1 MKNLFRTILI
11 ILIIL
16 PMSCGK
22 EEDSSDSEI
31 LKSDEKS
38 IISFSFEKANNS
50 VLDSSLFA
58 VVNENEGTITINAPN
73 GLDVSELVPTIEISE
88 FASINPTGVQN
99 FNSDV
104 TYTVTAEDSTTK
116 DYIAKFLYEEI
127 TIDSMEPTNG
137 PKNTIVTFTG
147 DNFGT
152 NIENIQVFFDDI
164 EAEVQQVN
172 QTSITTVLPPKAYS
186 GIVKIIIGEQEFDGF
201 VFDYEISDVNVSIIT
216 GSIDSGFVNGSA
228 SIAQFSRPND
238 ITVGVDGNLYVSDT
252 GNNSVRKVT
261 YEFIDN
267 LLAGI
272 SVTTLAGN
280 GNYGFANG
288 SGQDAQFDA
297 PVGITSDSN
306 GNIYV
311 ADLFNNSIR
320 AITPSGEVTTLLDL
334 NSSELIPVLGQNF
347 SFNPDGLAI
356 DDEDNL
362 YITERSSHSILKVA
376 FSGEISRIAGDG
388 TSGYVDGN
396 GTSAKFS
403 YPKDIAVDSN
413 GNLYVTD
420 NGNNVIR
427 KISTSGDVST
437 FAGSTVSGF
446 SNGTGAIASFNYPQG
461 ITIDSQD
468 NLYVVDVGNHSI
480 RKIDMLGSVTT
491 LAGNGISGFTSG
503 IGSQAMFNQPRGI
516 SIDTNG
522 NLYVTDSG
530 NNSIRLITQE

>member
-22 EEDSSDSEI
+22 EEDSSDPEI

-334 NSSELIPVLGQNF
+334 NSSELIPILGQNF

-522 NLYVTDSG
+522 NLYVADSG

>member
-261 YEFIDN
+261 YEFIDT

-522 NLYVTDSG
+522 NLYVADSG

>member
-1 MKNLFRTILI
+1 
-11 ILIIL
+11 
-16 PMSCGK
+16 MSCGK

-228 SIAQFSRPND
+228 NIAQFSGPND

-446 SNGTGAIASFNYPQG
+446 SNGSGAIASFNYPQG

>member
-522 NLYVTDSG
+522 NLYVADSG

>member
-446 SNGTGAIASFNYPQG
+446 SNGSGAIASFNYPQG

>member
-320 AITPSGEVTTLLDL
+320 AKRLL
-334 NSSELIPVLGQNF
+334 E
-347 SFNPDGLAI
+347 
-356 DDEDNL
+356 
-362 YITERSSHSILKVA
+362 K
-376 FSGEISRIAGDG
+376 
-388 TSGYVDGN
+388 
-396 GTSAKFS
+396 
-403 YPKDIAVDSN
+403 
-413 GNLYVTD
+413 
-420 NGNNVIR
+420 
-427 KISTSGDVST
+427 
-437 FAGSTVSGF
+437 
-446 SNGTGAIASFNYPQG
+446 
-461 ITIDSQD
+461 
-468 NLYVVDVGNHSI
+468 
-480 RKIDMLGSVTT
+480 
-491 LAGNGISGFTSG
+491 
-503 IGSQAMFNQPRGI
+503 
-516 SIDTNG
+516 
-522 NLYVTDSG
+522 
-530 NNSIRLITQE
+530 